1 VKRLGAVLFVGL
13 LLVAGGCKN
22 EASGPTTAAYEAAK
36 TKVLAQPKEAPGAK
50 PDAARPAEPPAAAAT
65 ATAALAGQASSVR
78 DYVYDPTGKK
88 DPFRSFILEQARQK
102 ANEEVGPL
110 EQFDISQLAVVA
122 VVWDTHEPRA
132 LIADP
137 SGRPYIVAEGAEVG
151 KNDGKVIKID
161 DDIVVVKE
169 TYVDWLGEKTTKDIE
184 MRLKSAGKGGKDR

>member
-1 VKRLGAVLFVGL
+1 MKRLVAVLIAGL
-13 LLVAGGCKN
+13 LFSAGCKN
-22 EASGPTTAAYEAAK
+22 ESSGPTTADYDAAK
-36 TKVLAQPKEAPGAK
+36 SKVLAQAKEK
-50 PDAARPAEPPAAAAT
+50 KDAQPAAAAAPAP
-65 ATAALAGQASSVR
+65 ATGPTIAAASGQASAEVGFA
-78 DYVYDPTGKK
+78 YDPTGKK
-88 DPFRSFILEQARQK
+88 DPFRSFILEQAKQR

-122 VVWDTHEPRA
+122 VVWDTHQPRA

-151 KNDGKVIKID
+151 KNDGRVVKID

-184 MRLKSAGKGGKDR
+184 MRLKSGDKGGKGR

>member
-13 LLVAGGCKN
+13 LVVAGGCKN

-36 TKVLAQPKEAPGAK
+36 TKVLAQPKEGPGAK
-50 PDAARPAEPPAAAAT
+50 PAANPAEAPAAVV
-65 ATAALAGQASSVR
+65 TAAAAGQASSVR
-78 DYVYDPTGKK
+78 DYIYDPTGKK

-161 DDIVVVKE
+161 DDLVVVKE